1 MRKDDWA
8 KGTIAST
15 ADDKK
20 GHWDGRQASLEM
32 YLNEIGK
39 EHEEI
44 PSRKSILDAV
54 QSRVNT
60 GK

>member
-1 MRKDDWA
+1 MRKDGWA
-8 KGTIAST
+8 SGKAARQVIRKDTEMGQ
-15 ADDKK
+15 
-20 GHWDGRQASLEM
+20 RQACLEM
-32 YLNEIGK
+32 YLNEAGK

-44 PSRKSILDAV
+44 PSWKSILEAV